1 MEDSV
6 YPTTGWL
13 GSYLSYAQGNEAP
26 GAFHFW
32 TGASLLGA
40 LGAACRRNFYI
51 DQGSYCIYPNLYVLI
66 IAPSGAKKSSS
77 LIIGQDILERLN
89 LEMLDEGIHPS
100 DLIRISP
107 KKVAPERF
115 FHLLKA
121 EEIEDEI
128 TGQTRWAD
136 SIAFL
141 GLTEL
146 VILLGK
152 SVFHSD
158 QMIHL
163 LTELWDCPEHYDAST
178 FARGDEAMRNV
189 AISLVACTT
198 ESWLYDSAQEDM
210 FTGGFMGRCI
220 VVPRGY
226 TDKEYPKPEPLDPV
240 QANTLAK
247 WLLSLSTSQATQ
259 MVIHGWDWYQNWYH
273 KNKEIAAT
281 QDDRKLEGY
290 YNRRDSHLLKI
301 ALIIALSE
309 GHKKILEEDLKVAL
323 RILQHEEKFLP
334 MVLNKV
340 GVHPSSKKGEE
351 VLDYLVRKGDWVTRT
366 DLCKST
372 WRATGGAH
380 VLDRLLD
387 DLLSQDRVERDR
399 KGKATLWKAKETTL
413 LESTQ
418 EDTGS

>member
-1 MEDSV
+1 
-6 YPTTGWL
+6 
-13 GSYLSYAQGNEAP
+13 
-26 GAFHFW
+26 
-32 TGASLLGA
+32 
-40 LGAACRRNFYI
+40 
-51 DQGSYCIYPNLYVLI
+51 
-66 IAPSGAKKSSS
+66 
-77 LIIGQDILERLN
+77 
-89 LEMLDEGIHPS
+89 
-100 DLIRISP
+100 
-107 KKVAPERF
+107 
-115 FHLLKA
+115 
-121 EEIEDEI
+121 
-128 TGQTRWAD
+128 
-136 SIAFL
+136 
-141 GLTEL
+141 
-146 VILLGK
+146 
-152 SVFHSD
+152 
-158 QMIHL
+158 
-163 LTELWDCPEHYDAST
+163 
-178 FARGDEAMRNV
+178 
-189 AISLVACTT
+189 
-198 ESWLYDSAQEDM
+198 
-210 FTGGFMGRCI
+210 
-220 VVPRGY
+220 
-226 TDKEYPKPEPLDPV
+226 
-240 QANTLAK
+240 
-247 WLLSLSTSQATQ
+247 

-323 RILQHEEKFLP
+323 RILEHEEKFLP

>member
-1 MEDSV
+1 VALKTEIGKLKDLVEISGWRKSPSLQAHSIIWLRDNKHRLEKEEYDKLFTYLAEKLDISIERLKAILLLRNFQETARALGVSKTPLPRAMEDSV

-40 LGAACRRNFYI
+40 SCRRNFYI

-226 TDKEYPKPEPLDPV
+226 TDKEYP
-240 QANTLAK
+240 
-247 WLLSLSTSQATQ
+247 
-259 MVIHGWDWYQNWYH
+259 
-273 KNKEIAAT
+273 
-281 QDDRKLEGY
+281 
-290 YNRRDSHLLKI
+290 
-301 ALIIALSE
+301 
-309 GHKKILEEDLKVAL
+309 
-323 RILQHEEKFLP
+323 
-334 MVLNKV
+334 
-340 GVHPSSKKGEE
+340 SSG
-351 VLDYLVRKGDWVTRT
+351 
-366 DLCKST
+366 
-372 WRATGGAH
+372 
-380 VLDRLLD
+380 
-387 DLLSQDRVERDR
+387 
-399 KGKATLWKAKETTL
+399 
-413 LESTQ
+413 
-418 EDTGS
+418 